1 MIGLALAAQ
10 GYATVAAQTPAGA
23 LVDWIRPKRLAIA
36 MAAIVIGIGAVVI
49 VRVDGVAAVV
59 GAQILIGLASVII
72 PPAIAAISLGLVGRP
87 GFARRAGRNEA
98 FNHAGNLMAAVTCGA
113 AGYFFN
119 PSWIFYMAALISG
132 ATALAALAINEN
144 DIDHAL
150 AREAP
155 LTDHGRPG
163 AAIPLRILVR
173 DYRIAVFAACAILF
187 HFANSEVDPE
197 I

>member
-1 MIGLALAAQ
+1 LAAL

-59 GAQILIGLASVII
+59 GAQILIGLASVVI

-113 AGYFFN
+113 
-119 PSWIFYMAALISG
+119 
-132 ATALAALAINEN
+132 
-144 DIDHAL
+144 
-150 AREAP
+150 R
-155 LTDHGRPG
+155 R
-163 AAIPLRILVR
+163 
-173 DYRIAVFAACAILF
+173 LF
-187 HFANSEVDPE
+187 LQPE
-197 I
+197 LDLLYGGPD